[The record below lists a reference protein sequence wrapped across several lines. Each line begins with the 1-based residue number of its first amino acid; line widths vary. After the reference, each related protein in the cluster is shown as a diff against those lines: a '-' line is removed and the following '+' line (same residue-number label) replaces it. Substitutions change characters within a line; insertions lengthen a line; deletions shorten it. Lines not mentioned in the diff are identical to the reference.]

1 MLATVVRNHTRY
13 CELPREFFFFPL
25 AKEKFAD
32 RQALVYMRVVDYK
45 KKKNMFSIRQT
56 NRRTRLQY
64 LVGARCNR
72 VCSRDRKYTP
82 RNVII
87 IIINLN
93 RSRDQYRHN
102 YVR

>member
-1 MLATVVRNHTRY
+1 MSETTRVIASF
-13 CELPREFFFFPL
+13 RESFFFPPP

-45 KKKNMFSIRQT
+45 KKNLFSS
-56 NRRTRLQY
+56 RRTSRRTGLQY
-64 LVGARCNR
+64 LADARGDR
-72 VCSRDRKYTP
+72 VRSFAGYANTSTLRD
-82 RNVII
+82 VII

-102 YVR
+102 YAR

>member
-45 KKKNMFSIRQT
+45 KKKICFPSDKRTDERDCNISLARGAIAFVHGIANTRPAMLSLLLSI
-56 NRRTRLQY
+56 
-64 LVGARCNR
+64 
-72 VCSRDRKYTP
+72 
-82 RNVII
+82 
-87 IIINLN
+87 
-93 RSRDQYRHN
+93 
-102 YVR
+102 